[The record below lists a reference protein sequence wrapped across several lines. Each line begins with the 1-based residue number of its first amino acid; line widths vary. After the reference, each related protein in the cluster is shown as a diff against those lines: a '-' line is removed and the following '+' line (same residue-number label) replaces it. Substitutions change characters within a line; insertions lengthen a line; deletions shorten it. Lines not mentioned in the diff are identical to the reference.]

1 MSAELS
7 ESSDKFSEQPAHLRG
22 QIAGLQQMC
31 AVLINKFV
39 PFEERGGIKT
49 GPSSDDLRQSGP

>member
-7 ESSDKFSEQPAHLRG
+7 ESSDKFSEQPAYLRG

-39 PFEERGGIKT
+39 PFEERGGLK
-49 GPSSDDLRQSGP
+49 PVRRQMI